1 MPAAIGAAILAEV
14 AAGTTLA
21 TSAVAA
27 SVVGYA
33 VISGALLAVQQIV
46 EALTPAQKRNDAQIT
61 VRQAIPPRRAGHGR
75 EKLGGAI
82 FFLDTQ
88 GGVLSRGVVHFAGHL
103 TQIREYWLG
112 DVKASLTGQ
121 VGGVVPDAVYQGKV
135 VIEVRL
141 GADDQ
146 AALGTLLRYPYWSPA
161 AQLKGLAYS
170 VVTCTPLKH
179 GDKIFPEGA
188 PDVRL
193 VADLAACYDP
203 RDSSQNPAAP
213 ATWKWSDNAAIV
225 LLAYLHEESGYGI
238 PFDEIDLDSFVTL
251 ANVCDE
257 MVPLLRPNPAG
268 ETAERRYRSWGTY
281 TLDEER
287 ATVLG
292 RYLSACDAELDQDAE
307 GRVTVR
313 GGRWQ
318 APTFTITE
326 DMVLGWESFEEG
338 SEAYATFNR
347 VKFTYKSPWHDHQPL
362 EGDPWDD
369 PDSQAEIGIVP
380 TERDFGRAP
389 SHRQARQLAK
399 IAAAKGAPRFRFRGL
414 RLLPKGLPAYG
425 EPTVRLVLP
434 SFGIDTTFAPSAG
447 KLTGP
452 YKAEPVLDLYSLD
465 ASAYAWSITEE
476 GTAPPLPDQTSPD
489 PAPLPSGVAFT
500 AVRYTTGGQV
510 TGLAANFSADDVPG
524 RSDLILIG
532 RYRPAGTLDW
542 LDMASQGGEAVAGP
556 LNDGASYEAQVA
568 WLSNTSVSDWSA
580 TIAFTISA
588 DTTAPGSPTNV
599 SANGGAGQATGS
611 FITPNSANF
620 GFARVYRATTSNF
633 ADAVVV
639 QTFNGSASQSFS
651 WTDARPAGT
660 YRYWVRAFN
669 RSGFGDASST
679 AGPIT
684 VTVT

>member
-82 FFLDTQ
+82 FFLDVR

-112 DVKASLTGQ
+112 DVKTGLTGQ
-121 VGGVVPDAVYQGKV
+121 VGGVVPDSVYQGKV
-135 VIEVRL
+135 VIEVRP
-141 GADDQ
+141 GSDDQ
-146 AALGTLLRYPYWSPA
+146 AALGTLLGYPYWSPA

-193 VADLAACYDP
+193 VADLAVCYDP
-203 RDSSQNPAAP
+203 RDPAQDPANP
-213 ATWKWSDNAAIV
+213 ATWTWSDNAAIV

-238 PFDEIDLDSFVTL
+238 PFDEIDLDSFVAL
-251 ANVCDE
+251 ATVCDE

-292 RYLSACDAELDQDAE
+292 RYLSAFDAEIDQDAE

-318 APTFTITE
+318 EPTFTITE

-347 VKFTYKSPWHDHQPL
+347 VKFTYKSPWHDYQPL

-369 PDSQAEIGIVP
+369 PGSQAEIGVVP
-380 TERDFGRAP
+380 TERDFGRSP
-389 SHRQARQLAK
+389 SHSQGRRLAK

-414 RLLPKGLPAYG
+414 RLLPKALPAYG

-434 SFGIDTTFAPSAG
+434 SFGIDATFALSAG

-452 YKAEPVLDLYSLD
+452 FKAEPVLDLYSLD

-489 PAPLPSGVAFT
+489 PAPVPSGVTFEAT
-500 AVRYTTGGQV
+500 RYTTGGQV
-510 TGLAANFSADDVPG
+510 TGLSATFSADEVPG
-524 RSDLILIG
+524 RVDLTLIG
-532 RYRPAGTLDW
+532 RYRPAGTSDW
-542 LDMASQGGEAVAGP
+542 IDMASQGGEAVAGP
-556 LNDGASYEAQVA
+556 LNDGADYEAQVA
-568 WLSNTSVSDWSA
+568 WLSNTSVSDWSP
-580 TIAFTISA
+580 TLPFTVSA
-588 DTTAPGSPTNV
+588 DTTAPGPPTGFI
-599 SANGGAGQATGS
+599 ANGGSGQATGT
-611 FITPNSANF
+611 FTAPNSVNF
-620 GFARVYRATTSNF
+620 GFARLYRGTSTDFAQAT
-633 ADAVVV
+633 AVK
-639 QTFNGSASQSFS
+639 TFNGSASQSFPWS
-651 WTDARPAGT
+651 DARPAGT